1 MTNDE
6 INKFLPL
13 IKWILVNVY
22 EIDEDDEINNILKFC
37 QISSILQ
44 ELKFD
49 DLKKMNYEEL
59 DNLIE
64 NVFIQYK
71 LKDIDF
77 NNLEKLL
84 DK

>member
-6 INKFLPL
+6 INTILPL

-22 EIDEDDEINNILKFC
+22 EIDEDDEINKILKFC

-44 ELKFD
+44 ESKFD

-59 DNLIE
+59 DNFIE

>member
-1 MTNDE
+1 MSNDE
-6 INKFLPL
+6 INKILPL
-13 IKWILVNVY
+13 TKWILVNVY

-77 NNLEKLL
+77 NNLENT
-84 DK
+84 

>member
-6 INKFLPL
+6 INTILPL

-44 ELKFD
+44 ESKFD

-59 DNLIE
+59 DNFIE

>member
-6 INKFLPL
+6 INTILPL

>member
-6 INKFLPL
+6 INKILPL

-22 EIDEDDEINNILKFC
+22 EIYEDDEINNILKFC

-64 NVFIQYK
+64 NVFIQCK
-71 LKDIDF
+71 LKYIDF